1 MSYRIE
7 FLPAVVV
14 VLLIAVLCVP
24 GLSLL
29 IAIVIVTLAALALL
43 ALAGAV
49 LAVPYLLVRSLGRR
63 LAERRQ
69 SAEGTG
75 PIARA
80 IAQAGKATRQSGV
93 AVLTNATTARRSQ

>member
-14 VLLIAVLCVP
+14 VVLITVLCVP

-29 IAIVIVTLAALALL
+29 IALVLVTLAALALL
-43 ALAGAV
+43 ALAAAV
-49 LAVPYLLVRSLGRR
+49 VALPYLLVRSLGRR

-69 SAEGTG
+69 TRAAVTGIAPFRAELSR
-75 PIARA
+75 P
-80 IAQAGKATRQSGV
+80 AGR
-93 AVLTNATTARRSQ
+93 LT